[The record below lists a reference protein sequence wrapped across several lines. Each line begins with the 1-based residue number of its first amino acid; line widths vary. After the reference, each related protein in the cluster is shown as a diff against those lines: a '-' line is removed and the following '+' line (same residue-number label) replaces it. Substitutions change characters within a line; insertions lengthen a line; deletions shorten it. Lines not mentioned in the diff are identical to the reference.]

1 MHPKAKM
8 QQDLK
13 AAMKAKDTQ
22 RREVLRLLLA
32 AFKQA
37 EVDEQKQLSAEDA
50 TGILMREAKKRR
62 DAIVEMEQ
70 AGRTELVDQ
79 EQYELTVIE
88 DYLPK
93 QLSEDELAD
102 LVRAAIDEVGATTP
116 RDMGQVMK
124 VLMPRVKGQADG
136 KVVSAMVQKM
146 LS

>member
-13 AAMKAKDTQ
+13 EAMKAKDTQ